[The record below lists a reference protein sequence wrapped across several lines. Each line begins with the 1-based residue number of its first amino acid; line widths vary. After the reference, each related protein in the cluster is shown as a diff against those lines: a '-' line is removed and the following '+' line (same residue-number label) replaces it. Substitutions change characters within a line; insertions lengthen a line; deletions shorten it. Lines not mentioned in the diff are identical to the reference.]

1 MNQVQNKMEIAKR
14 QKKVKNEFPANSFT
28 SDLKENADLEEY
40 LEASQRESNNLPN
53 FDDSAVLSD
62 WDWASKTKQ
71 TYEHL
76 KLYSF
81 YLN

>member
-14 QKKVKNEFPANSFT
+14 QKKVKNEFMANSFT

-62 WDWASKTKQ
+62 WD
-71 TYEHL
+71 
-76 KLYSF
+76 
-81 YLN
+81 